1 MDDARFG
8 RALLALCGHR
18 AREVQA
24 LSPGEWR
31 ELGHLADMLLLEPI
45 LHLRGT
51 RGELGEVAKDLR
63 GKWAEAYR
71 DNAIRVL
78 AQRRALLKAVTALGE
93 AGIGAVAL
101 KGSALAWTVYPAPA
115 ARAMRDIDL
124 LVDETAAPDA
134 YLTLRDAG
142 WAGPQQS
149 PDMLAEFS
157 GQHTHLPPLLSTE
170 RIVCEV
176 HSHVWL
182 RPPLPGAAM
191 PLSDGRRMLSNARYD
206 EKLGAAVPSREDMLA
221 HLVVHAVNAHLLNVG
236 PMALIDVDLLCA
248 KKPIDWAAFW
258 DRAREERFD
267 RPASLLFALVD
278 RWRRPGFLEQSGCP
292 HTVASELLDVTELL
306 LVQPPEQRKNVSA
319 IASLRGGTTGGRIA
333 QHPLEK
339 AENPV
344 RAGTRIRQL
353 AGRATSLAGSLLSGK
368 TRRAGLATAQLQR
381 WIES

>member
-18 AREVQA
+18 ARELQA

-45 LHLRGT
+45 LHWRDT
-51 RGELGEVAKDLR
+51 RGELGRVAEDLR

-71 DNAIRVL
+71 ENAIRVL

-124 LVDETAAPDA
+124 LVDETAAPEA
-134 YLTLRDAG
+134 YLTLQDAG

-149 PDMLAEFS
+149 PDMLADFS
-157 GQHTHLPPLLSTE
+157 AEHTHLPPLLSAE
-170 RIVCEV
+170 KIVCEV

-182 RPPLPGAAM
+182 RPPLPGASM

-248 KKPIDWAAFW
+248 KKPIDWPAFW

-267 RPASLLFALVD
+267 RPAALLFALVD
-278 RWRRPGFLEQSGCP
+278 RWRRPDFLEQSGCP
-292 HTVASELLDVTELL
+292 HTVASELLDETELL
-306 LVQPPEQRKNVSA
+306 LVQTPEQLKDVSA
-319 IASLRGGTTGGRIA
+319 IASLRRGRTGGRIV
-333 QHPLEK
+333 QHPLER

-353 AGRATSLAGSLLSGK
+353 AGRATSVAGSLLSGK
-368 TRRAGLATAQLQR
+368 SRRAGLATARLQR
-381 WIES
+381 WIET